1 MGNAMEI
8 RKIRLNNVGR
18 FTDLEVAFAPTEKHA
33 SKVTV
38 FVGNNG
44 AGKTTILKSLATSL
58 SWLAARI
65 RTDNASGSPIPQD
78 VIKNGASIATIQ
90 VDVADSHFSSD
101 ITQTDFS
108 WTLSR
113 AQRGRLTSRNTSL
126 KEATQLAGFYR
137 YQMGVIDENY
147 STPLIVFYPV
157 ERSITD
163 IPLGIRKSH
172 KAFDQLDGYENSI
185 SSGGNFNRFFEWFR
199 DREDIENET
208 TISSSAIK
216 GANLIPGIGGAIVAA
231 LEAMRLKNQD
241 PQLAAVRSAISEF
254 MPHFSNLRIKRK
266 PRLHMAFDKDGH
278 TLNVSQ
284 LSQGERTLMA
294 LVGDIARR
302 LAMMNPAL
310 EDPLNGAGVVMI
322 DEVDLHLHPQW
333 QRRLIHQLTETFP
346 NCQFILTT
354 HSPLVISD
362 TKDVLCYVLDDGE
375 LEERNGLYGLDANQV
390 LLSVMDTDV
399 RNSDVQDRLDRLLD
413 LLQDKKL
420 KEAKALFEELS
431 ADLPPGHIELT
442 KASLLIRK
450 LELRSA

>member
-1 MGNAMEI
+1 MEI

-18 FTDLEVAFAPTEKHA
+18 FTDLEVSFAPTEKHA

-58 SWLAARI
+58 SWFVARV
-65 RTDNASGSPIPQD
+65 RSENGSGSPIDEDIIHNDSNSAFTQ
-78 VIKNGASIATIQ
+78 IQ
-90 VDVADSHFSSD
+90 ISEYGLSA
-101 ITQTDFS
+101 Q
-108 WTLSR
+108 WTLAKSR
-113 AQRGRLTSRNTSL
+113 KGRKSNRVSDLSESSKLAEHYRKELSALDNASL
-126 KEATQLAGFYR
+126 
-137 YQMGVIDENY
+137 
-147 STPLIVFYPV
+147 PLIAYYPV
-157 ERSITD
+157 ERSVLE
-163 IPLGIRKSH
+163 IPLTIKTRQ
-172 KAFDQLDGYENSI
+172 AFDQIDGYDNSLNRGVDF
-185 SSGGNFNRFFEWFR
+185 SRFFEWFR
-199 DREDIENET
+199 TREDSENESGP
-208 TISSSAIK
+208 SSNALSSMKNMLGENDEAVWEYIK
-216 GANLIPGIGGAIVAA
+216 KVYVSS
-231 LEAMRLKNQD
+231 RD
-241 PQLAAVRSAISEF
+241 RQLSAVRSAVSAF
-254 MPHFSNLRIKRK
+254 MPGFNNLRVQRK
-266 PRLHMAFDKDGH
+266 PRLHMAIDKAGK
-278 TLNVSQ
+278 TLNVAQ
-284 LSQGERTLMA
+284 LSQGEKSMMA

-302 LAMMNPAL
+302 LAMMNPSL
-310 EDPLNGAGVVMI
+310 IYPLQGYGIVLI
-322 DEVDLHLHPQW
+322 DEVDLHLHPKW

-399 RNSDVQDRLDRLLD
+399 RNSEVQARLDRLLE

-420 KEAKALFEELS
+420 IEAKALFEELS

-442 KASLLIRK
+442 KAALLIRK

>member
-1 MGNAMEI
+1 MEI
-8 RKIRLNNVGR
+8 RKIRLRNVGR
-18 FTDLEVAFAPTEKHA
+18 FTDLEVAFAPTEKHE

-58 SWLAARI
+58 SWFVARI
-65 RTDNASGSPIPQD
+65 RSENANGSSIPED
-78 VIKNGASIATIQ
+78 VVANGATYATITTDISGVSHPGTSRSATFSWSIARTLRGHKAKANSIL
-90 VDVADSHFSSD
+90 VNLTELAD
-101 ITQTDFS
+101 
-108 WTLSR
+108 
-113 AQRGRLTSRNTSL
+113 
-126 KEATQLAGFYR
+126 FYR
-137 YQMGVIDENY
+137 FHLDLVDDAG
-147 STPLIVFYPV
+147 SLPLVVFYPV
-157 ERSITD
+157 ERAVLD
-163 IPLGIRKSH
+163 VPLTSRKSE
-172 KAFDQLDGYENSI
+172 KPFDQFDGYENALN
-185 SSGGNFNRFFEWFR
+185 GGVDFGRFFEWFR
-199 DREDIENET
+199 DREDTENEHG
-208 TISSSAIK
+208 IPSAVMEHLKKLSSSNQK
-216 GANLIPGIGGAIVAA
+216 IVS
-231 LEAMRLKNQD
+231 ELKSLHLASRD
-241 PQLAAVRSAISEF
+241 PQLNAVRIAVEKF
-254 MPHFSNLRIKRK
+254 MPNFSSLRVQRK
-266 PRLHMAFDKDGH
+266 PRLHMAIDKLGR

-284 LSQGERTLMA
+284 LSQGEKTLMA

-302 LAMMNPAL
+302 LAIMNPSL
-310 EDPLNGAGVVMI
+310 SDPLNGAGIVLI

-362 TKDVLCYVLDDGE
+362 TKDVLCYVIDDGE

-399 RNSDVQDRLDRLLD
+399 RNSEVQARLDRLLE

-420 KEAKALFEELS
+420 KEAKTLFKELS

-442 KASLLIRK
+442 KAALLIRK

>member
-1 MGNAMEI
+1 MEI
-8 RKIRLNNVGR
+8 RKIRLKNVGR

-58 SWLAARI
+58 SWFVESL
-65 RTDNASGSPIPQD
+65 RTEHGRGEPIEDELIHNDAGTAIMEIEVAYFDN
-78 VIKNGASIATIQ
+78 KNSLWVLTR
-90 VDVADSHFSSD
+90 
-101 ITQTDFS
+101 T
-108 WTLSR
+108 
-113 AQRGRLTSRNTSL
+113 QRGLKPVGRNDLTDVRNLADNIRDVLTFSDRNVSL
-126 KEATQLAGFYR
+126 
-137 YQMGVIDENY
+137 
-147 STPLIVFYPV
+147 PLIAYYPT
-157 ERSITD
+157 ERSVLKV
-163 IPLGIRKSH
+163 PLEIKKRRT
-172 KAFDQLDGYENSI
+172 FYQLDGYDKSLNL
-185 SSGGNFNRFFEWFR
+185 GVDFGHFFEWFR
-199 DREDIENET
+199 DREDIENE
-208 TISSSAIK
+208 
-216 GANLIPGIGGAIVAA
+216 GAISRSTMEKLSIKLGRNNAFWKEIESVNAQS
-231 LEAMRLKNQD
+231 QD
-241 PQLAAVRSAISEF
+241 SQLTAVRTAIATF
-254 MPHFSNLRIKRK
+254 MPGFSNLRVVRQPTLQMMI
-266 PRLHMAFDKDGH
+266 DKAGSP
-278 TLNVSQ
+278 LSILQ
-284 LSQGERTLMA
+284 LSQGEKSLMA

-302 LAMMNPAL
+302 LAIMNPSL
-310 EDPLNGAGVVMI
+310 SNPLHGEGVVLI

-399 RNSDVQDRLDRLLD
+399 RNSEVQSRLDRLLE

-431 ADLPPGHIELT
+431 TDLPSGHIELA
-442 KASLLIRK
+442 KAALLIRK